1 MIAKEIER
9 ESIPVGV
16 ITAMVMVAQQA
27 KANRIIRGVKIPH
40 PCGDPNLPEASDRLM
55 RRGIVMTAL
64 RALETDVSGP
74 TEFVADIK
82 YPSG

>member
-9 ESIPVGV
+9 EGVPTGV

-27 KANRIIRGVKIPH
+27 KASRIIRGVKIPH
-40 PCGDPNLPEASDRLM
+40 PCGDPSLPEESDRFL
-55 RRGIVMTAL
+55 RREIVKTAL

-74 TEFVADIK
+74 TEFLPDVG
-82 YPSG
+82 YLVR